1 VWAGCNDPRPDSGPL
16 RRKADWSVAGT
27 ERPGRDPGRSVSDTR
42 GAPVIAGDGRNVPF
56 GVRCG
61 EHDTLSGC
69 NGQDALSGRSLR
81 NGSKRIAGSAGG
93 KAAALIAG
101 AATASHAVL
110 PAHPDGRSALQAI
123 VNDEL
128 SADWFLLAA

>member
-1 VWAGCNDPRPDSGPL
+1 MARL
-16 RRKADWSVAGT
+16 RGT
-27 ERPGRDPGRSVSDTR
+27 SRGETLTGSDTR

-69 NGQDALSGRSLR
+69 NGQDALSGRSLRNGSKR